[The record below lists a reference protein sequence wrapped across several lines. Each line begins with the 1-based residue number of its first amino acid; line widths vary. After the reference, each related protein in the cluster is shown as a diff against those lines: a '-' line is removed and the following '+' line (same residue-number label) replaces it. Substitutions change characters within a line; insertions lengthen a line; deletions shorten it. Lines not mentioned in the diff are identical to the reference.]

1 MEWACWLVDLMLN
14 SKSNVLNQ
22 RVRDP
27 NIIDALQKYIQKKS
41 SPYKSRV
48 VVLLARLLSDVT
60 MYERHQQHQTNA
72 EDGMGGGNNSNS
84 TYMGPPDLT
93 LMNELCRHIFE
104 KAAAFKEANVPP
116 ELKPILELA
125 CVAKLGDRAFT
136 RSEWMYGTKLK
147 YQSQLLRTPLTPRVQ
162 MCPKMKHWNTGVSKQ
177 DAMMDIIIITQCIT
191 SNPPLRLPDQL
202 LVQIWRNANQTKGNT
217 GTTLSK
223 NDMKNLE
230 YLARVNSKWTTLMDN
245 DLMIWIVREFSGCCV
260 FLWLMCLL
268 CLLVGGSACWIGVWG
283 SACWIGQFLF
293 ATRVVFVISDQC
305 LLLSYFFFFLGQFHC
320 TFRFLLG

>member
-1 MEWACWLVDLMLN
+1 
-14 SKSNVLNQ
+14 
-22 RVRDP
+22 
-27 NIIDALQKYIQKKS
+27 
-41 SPYKSRV
+41 
-48 VVLLARLLSDVT
+48 
-60 MYERHQQHQTNA
+60 
-72 EDGMGGGNNSNS
+72 
-84 TYMGPPDLT
+84 MGPPDLT

-260 FLWLMCLL
+260 FLWLLCLL

-305 LLLSYFFFFLGQFHC
+305 LLLSSFSFFLGQFHC